1 MRTLYLDVDG
11 TLSPFSSGPP
21 RQNTGWKGDW
31 RTVKVGPYDMLYS
44 VELVDRLNELA
55 KLPDVEIVWATD
67 WLSEAPEL
75 LAPAIG
81 LHGENW
87 AVLEASASRMADSY
101 PWWKMEE
108 IEKHFTDTEVEVAL
122 WADDNIRYA
131 SGIDAW
137 RERLGPN
144 FYTMHLDKHHGLTKK
159 NMVSIE
165 NALTRLTPA

>member
-1 MRTLYLDVDG
+1 
-11 TLSPFSSGPP
+11 
-21 RQNTGWKGDW
+21 
-31 RTVKVGPYDMLYS
+31 
-44 VELVDRLNELA
+44 
-55 KLPDVEIVWATD
+55 
-67 WLSEAPEL
+67 
-75 LAPAIG
+75 
-81 LHGENW
+81 
-87 AVLEASASRMADSY
+87 MADSY